1 MRVVVVVVVRVVMEK
16 MLKMSRHFLALFFK
30 KNCQHRF
37 QQIFFTFIQKENL
50 HFSLLLK
57 VVVRDDDD
65 DFDAHSFDEK
75 EEKDEKI

>member
-1 MRVVVVVVVRVVMEK
+1 LRVVVVVVVRVVMEK

-30 KNCQHRF
+30 KNRQHRF